1 MFFATGGQ
9 HLNADDFFKAK
20 ALTLCKSELA
30 KMDQTDWDRLEH
42 IKTDR
47 EAKSIDEDS

>member
-30 KMDQTDWDRLEH
+30 KMDQTDWNTSKLIEKQR
-42 IKTDR
+42 
-47 EAKSIDEDS
+47 A